1 MTVHE
6 LLEILQGV
14 DNNAMVRIISRDGN
28 PIEDYYPVRDAY
40 VVWPCCSDSPSG
52 FYLVEG

>member
-6 LLEILQGV
+6 LMEILQGV
-14 DNNAMVRIISRDGN
+14 ENNAVVRIISKDCN
-28 PIEDYYPVRDAY
+28 PIDDYLGVCDAY
-40 VVWPCCSDSPSG
+40 ILRPCCSDSPSG